1 MKQIRVIKSITNRD
15 EISLRAYFKD
25 IYKMPLLTFEQEKEL
40 SSKIK
45 KGDKKALDRLVS
57 CNLRFVI
64 TVAKQYQ
71 GQGLLLSDLI
81 NEGNYGLIKSAPL
94 YNPDLGY
101 RFISYAVWWIR
112 QAILQAIYNNSRTIR
127 FPITHVTK
135 LNAVTREASKLET
148 RFGRIPTISEISES
162 LDVSEDTVRDVYLYS
177 TNCTSIDVQI
187 DEGDHTALLSEI
199 IPGDLYTDTNSI
211 KESNKAEFNMIFKKL
226 QDKEADIL
234 KMFFGIQMRPLAL
247 SEIGKRFGMSGER
260 VRQLKEATLK
270 KIKDRFGDRLKELL

>member
-199 IPGDLYTDTNSI
+199 IPGDLYTDTDSI

-226 QDKEADIL
+226 QDREADIL

>member
-15 EISLRAYFKD
+15 EISLKAYFKD

-162 LDVSEDTVRDVYLYS
+162 LDVSEDTVKDVYLYN

-199 IPGDLYTDTNSI
+199 IPGDLYTDTDSI

-226 QDKEADIL
+226 QDREADIL

>member
-15 EISLRAYFKD
+15 EISLRVYFKD

-40 SSKIK
+40 AAKIK
-45 KGDKKALDRLVS
+45 KGDKKALDHLVS

-199 IPGDLYTDTNSI
+199 IPGDLYTDTDSI
-211 KESNKAEFNMIFKKL
+211 KESNKAEFNTIFKKL
-226 QDKEADIL
+226 QDREADIL
-234 KMFFGIQMRPLAL
+234 KMFFGIQMRPMAL
-247 SEIGKRFGMSGER
+247 FEIGKRFGMSGER